1 MATLITNFFF
11 FSLFFFT
18 LESVKERRKPKGR
31 RKYGEERVS
40 VGFGGGRRSRCG
52 HSTRTHVRQS
62 AWGQRVDEWESGARA
77 LALDEAARTATDR
90 QKRWKAEL
98 GRSESWLS
106 RSHEAA
112 PSTSTRLASR
122 PSLSASFLSLFLSV
136 SRRLFS
142 LSSPTWRKET
152 PRACRVFII
161 KRLHR
166 PKCPQGTL
174 LPFFLSVDRLFPI
187 FLSSRPVLLSS

>member
-1 MATLITNFFF
+1 MELVGHLNYKFLPFFLF
-11 FSLFFFT
+11 FST

-77 LALDEAARTATDR
+77 LALGEAARTATDR

-98 GRSESWLS
+98 GWSESRLS

-136 SRRLFS
+136 SCRLPS
-142 LSSPTWRKET
+142 IISPTWRKKNT
-152 PRACRVFII
+152 KSLSRVYN
-161 KRLHR
+161 
-166 PKCPQGTL
+166 
-174 LPFFLSVDRLFPI
+174 
-187 FLSSRPVLLSS
+187 